1 MWRRLGIRLAL
12 FASTCTSIAST
23 GCEKPHPVA
32 TDTPAETQQSEST
45 ATSSS
50 PTIPQPP
57 TEQPSAV
64 TDDSAEFEQQL
75 AAVLRGESVAIH
87 VTTEPIS
94 SEQLKKLSQAGDQL
108 RDLMLD
114 AGTVR
119 DEDIACFH
127 ALSKL
132 EHLRLR
138 QSPITDRGAEKLSEL
153 NLPELRVLNFP
164 QSKLTAVGIRALAKL
179 PKLSQLRLG
188 GKQIDDEAVDV
199 LKGMKQLQSV
209 HLIGPSLS
217 DRSLITIAELPKLGS
232 FYLDDCPLSDAAWE
246 QLFKS
251 RPTLHVHIDQQHP
264 DRS

>member
-1 MWRRLGIRLAL
+1 MLRRLGIRLAL
-12 FASTCTSIAST
+12 FASIYLTIAST
-23 GCEKPHPVA
+23 GCEQPQPVV
-32 TDTPAETQQSEST
+32 TDTPAETRQSES
-45 ATSSS
+45 TSSS
-50 PTIPQPP
+50 PTIHQPP
-57 TEQPSAV
+57 TEQPSAL
-64 TDDSAEFEQQL
+64 TADSPKFEQQL

-87 VTTEPIS
+87 VATEPVS
-94 SEQLKKLSQAGDQL
+94 SEQLKKLSQTGDPL

-119 DEDIACFH
+119 DEDIAFFH
-127 ALSKL
+127 GLSKL

-138 QSPITDRGAEKLSEL
+138 QSPITDRGAENLSEL
-153 NLPELRVLNFP
+153 NLPELRVLNLP
-164 QSKLTAVGIRALAKL
+164 QSKLTAVGMRALAKL
-179 PKLSQLRLG
+179 PKLNQLRLG
-188 GKQIDDEAVDV
+188 GNQIDDEAVDA
-199 LKGMKQLQSV
+199 LKDMKQLQSV